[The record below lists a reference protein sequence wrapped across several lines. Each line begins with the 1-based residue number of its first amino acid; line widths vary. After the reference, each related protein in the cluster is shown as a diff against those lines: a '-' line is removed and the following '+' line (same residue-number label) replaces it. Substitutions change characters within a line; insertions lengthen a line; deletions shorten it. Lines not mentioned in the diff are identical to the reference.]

1 MRLAT
6 AKDYYKILQQYQQR
20 RDRAERQAL
29 ERKREVY
36 ARLPEIAQIDDEI
49 QNLGM
54 SISKAMLSRKMDAR
68 QAISDLQHRL
78 DELCRK
84 KRSILLSAGYSE
96 DYLLPQYKCRDCQD
110 TGYIGTERC
119 HCLKQALIDMA
130 YAQSNLGYMLKSQTF
145 DTFDITRYSDK
156 PIEGEAMTP
165 RENMEMVYAACLAF
179 VENFD
184 RSQENL
190 LFYGPTGLGKTF
202 LSSCIARELLD
213 RGKTVLYQTAF
224 SIFEILREYK
234 FSLNKSEYAP
244 QQFDMLLD
252 VDLLIIDDLGT
263 ELNNS
268 FISSE
273 LFNVL
278 NSRLLAGK
286 KTIISTN
293 LTLAQLHEA
302 YSERIVSRIIGHY
315 TILKFFGDDIRKQLA

>member
-1 MRLAT
+1 LAS
-6 AKDYYKILQQYQQR
+6 ARDYYDIFQQYQQR
-20 RDRAERQAL
+20 RDRAERL
-29 ERKREVY
+29 LIERKDEIY
-36 ARLPEIAQIDDEI
+36 KLIPEIAKIDDEI
-49 QNLGM
+49 RQLGM
-54 SISKAMLSRKMDAR
+54 SISKAMLNHEINSQ
-68 QAISDLQHRL
+68 QAV
-78 DELCRK
+78 DELEHKLEELRDRK
-84 KRSILLSAGYSE
+84 RRLLISAGYSE
-96 DYLLPQYKCRDCQD
+96 DYLSPQYICKDCQD
-110 TGYIGTERC
+110 TGYIGAQKC
-119 HCLKQALIDMA
+119 HCLRQALIDRA
-130 YAQSNLGYMLKSQTF
+130 YAQSNLGHMLQAQTF
-145 DTFDITRYSDK
+145 DTFDITRYSDQ
-156 PIEGEAMTP
+156 PIDGEAMTP
-165 RENMEMVYAACLAF
+165 RENMEMIYAACLAF
-179 VENFD
+179 VEDFD
-184 RSQENL
+184 RSPENL

-234 FSLNKSEYAP
+234 FSLNKSDYIP

-293 LTLAQLHEA
+293 LTLSQLNDA
-302 YSERIVSRIIGHY
+302 YSERIISRIIGHY
-315 TILKFFGDDIRKQLA
+315 TILKFYGDDIRKQLA